1 MDVMTEETPKT
12 KPTGAHVATDLDEP
26 VIHLR
31 DERIPEYTEC
41 GIMASR
47 VTSAERMATCPKCIN
62 WRIAT
67 LEHHARAMKA
77 IMQ

>member
-1 MDVMTEETPKT
+1 MDVMTEETKS
-12 KPTGAHVATDLDEP
+12 KPTGAHVATALDEP

-31 DERIPEYTEC
+31 DERLPEYTEC
-41 GIMASR
+41 GIMASS
-47 VTSAERMATCPKCIN
+47 VTSAERMATCPKCIS

-67 LEHHARAMKA
+67 LEHRARAMKA

>member
-1 MDVMTEETPKT
+1 MDVMTEETPKS
-12 KPTGAHVATDLDEP
+12 KPTGSHVATVLDEP

-31 DERIPEYTEC
+31 DERLPDYTEC

-47 VTSAERMATCPKCIN
+47 VTSAERMATYPKCIS

-67 LEHHARAMKA
+67 LEHRARAMKA

>member
-1 MDVMTEETPKT
+1 MDAMTEETPKT
-12 KPTGAHVATDLDEP
+12 KPTGAHVAPALDEP

-31 DERIPEYTEC
+31 GIPDYTEY

-67 LEHHARAMKA
+67 LEHRARAMKA